1 MDMLNLKFLE
11 VAVHIL
17 MKRFRN
23 YFARKGQ
30 KYVRIQT
37 DNLFA
42 ENMSATGEFWS
53 GFQVLVLPGV
63 EPRTV
68 QPVA

>member
-1 MDMLNLKFLE
+1 MAHFISVPFEVPVTYSRTFHMDMLNLKFLE

-42 ENMSATGEFWS
+42 ENMSATGEF
-53 GFQVLVLPGV
+53 
-63 EPRTV
+63 
-68 QPVA
+68 